1 MFSTQVRTLQHE
13 QTGLNDRFLALL
25 LGAGSSARS
34 ASVAA
39 SSCLSLVISVTAPS
53 SPTSGS
59 SGSGMSMRRFSVFSA
74 PLSSFTSY
82 DLPSCRELVTV
93 AFWVHPSGV
102 CINTLSPYPEG
113 ATLLSDVFRTP
124 FLGCPF
130 VVGHLPQRLECRNPF
145 FLAMLVTVSFGACQK
160 TSALVICGKTCLAC
174 FSSRVVPT

>member
-25 LGAGSSARS
+25 LGAGSAARS

-39 SSCLSLVISVTAPS
+39 SSCLTLVISVTAPS

-59 SGSGMSMRRFSVFSA
+59 SGSGISMRRFSVFSA

-102 CINTLSPYPEG
+102 CINTLSPSPRG
-113 ATLLSDVFRTP
+113 GNSFVRRFCTP

-130 VVGHLPQRLECRNPF
+130 IVGHLPQRIECRNPF
-145 FLAMLVTVSFGACQK
+145 FLAMHYRRWGVK
-160 TSALVICGKTCLAC
+160 TSKFFFKDFMLNMIFDSYLT
-174 FSSRVVPT
+174 S